1 MSNSPHQNVPPNDD
15 ATSDIPLARRQPA
28 EISLDEIEQAST
40 AMQPKAKQ
48 RKNRLPAVLI
58 LVASL
63 VGLGAWQWPWL
74 SPRVEGVKEAIAAGN
89 FRLGKD
95 TEPINPTDA
104 TPDPQSGNSN
114 DSAPDIAT
122 APTADGIPTESIA
135 ADGSVE
141 PEPVEP
147 AEPAEPAEPDT
158 LLNHRRYEEAPQS
171 ELLQLNPNST
181 LKLRPA
187 AQASVNAMIAKAK
200 SEGVQLGIVSG
211 FRTLEDQDYLY
222 FKVKAERGQSA
233 KTRAEVSAPPGY
245 SEHHTGYA
253 VDLIDESKPDTHVEE
268 SFETTPAYQWLEKN
282 AAFFNFE
289 MSFPKDNE
297 SAVQYEPWHWRYV
310 GDQNS
315 LETFYAR

>member
-1 MSNSPHQNVPPNDD
+1 MSNSPHQNVSPDD
-15 ATSDIPLARRQPA
+15 DVASDIPLARRQPA
-28 EISLDEIEQAST
+28 EISLDEIDKAST

-48 RKNRLPAVLI
+48 RKNRLTAALI
-58 LVASL
+58 LVA
-63 VGLGAWQWPWL
+63 GLAGLSAWQWPWL
-74 SPRVEGVKEAIAAGN
+74 SPRVDGVREAIAAGS

-95 TEPINPTDA
+95 TEPNDPADTA
-104 TPDPQSGNSN
+104 SDPQADDPNH
-114 DSAPDIAT
+114 SAPDIAT
-122 APTADGIPTESIA
+122 VPTTEGLSTEGSIESA
-135 ADGSVE
+135 ELE
-141 PEPVEP
+141 PES
-147 AEPAEPAEPDT
+147 AELESAEPDT

-171 ELLQLNPNST
+171 ELLQLNPNSA

-211 FRTLEDQDYLY
+211 FRTIEDQDYLY

-297 SAVQYEPWHWRYV
+297 SAVKYEPWHWRYV
-310 GDQNS
+310 GDQDS
-315 LETFYAR
+315 LETFYAQ

>member
-1 MSNSPHQNVPPNDD
+1 MSNSPHQNVSPNDD

-28 EISLDEIEQAST
+28 EVSLDEIEKAST

-48 RKNRLPAVLI
+48 GKSWLPAVLI
-58 LVASL
+58 LGASL
-63 VGLGAWQWPWL
+63 AGLSAWHWHWL
-74 SPRVEGVKEAIAAGN
+74 SPRVEGVKEAIAAGS

-95 TEPINPTDA
+95 TELGNPAEA
-104 TPDPQSGNSN
+104 TPDPQSGEPN
-114 DSAPDIAT
+114 DLDLDIAT
-122 APTADGIPTESIA
+122 APTAEAITTEGTTA
-135 ADGSVE
+135 NGSVE
-141 PEPVEP
+141 PES
-147 AEPAEPAEPDT
+147 AEPDT
-158 LLNHRRYEEAPQS
+158 LLNHRRYQEAPQS
-171 ELLQLNPNST
+171 ELLPLNPNST

-253 VDLIDESKPDTHVEE
+253 VDLIDESRPATHVEE
-268 SFETTPAYQWLEKN
+268 SFETTPAYQWLAKN

-289 MSFPKDNE
+289 LSFPKDNE

-310 GDQNS
+310 GDQDS
-315 LETFYAR
+315 LETFYAQ